1 MEKITSRNNPKI
13 KYACSLKKLSVSKSE
28 GKVLAEGVRLCED
41 AALNGIS
48 IEACFVTESLAGS
61 SECEYIIGKSKYTYI
76 IENHVAEK
84 LSDTKNPQ
92 GVFCVCEL
100 KNSAEKIDYSGKYIF
115 LENLRDPGNL
125 GTVIRTAEAFGMS
138 GVIVNGCCSAFSQKA
153 LRASMGAAFRFP
165 VIEAEN
171 KIDFLNDALNNG
183 MSLYAAVPDAAAEDV
198 SVLTGKNA
206 CIVAV
211 GNEGDGLSEELI
223 SLCKPVTIHMS
234 GRAESLNAAQAA
246 TVLMYEITK

>member
-13 KYACSLKKLSVSKSE
+13 KYACSLKKAAVSKSE
-28 GKVLAEGVRLCED
+28 GKVLAEGVRLCSD
-41 AALNGIS
+41 AALNGIE
-48 IEACFVTESLAGS
+48 IETCFVSEELAGS
-61 SECEYIIGKSKYTYI
+61 EQCKYIMDKSKYTYI
-76 IENHVAEK
+76 IESHVAGK

-92 GVFCVCEL
+92 GIFCVCAL
-100 KNSAEKIDYSGKYIF
+100 SQANAPIDYSGRYIF

-138 GVIVNGCCSAFSQKA
+138 GVIIDGCCSPYSPKA
-153 LRASMGAAFRFP
+153 LRASMGAAFRIP
-165 VIEAEN
+165 LTETEN
-171 KIDFLNDALNNG
+171 KTGFLTDAKKNG
-183 MSLYAAVPDAAAEDV
+183 MNLYAAVPDSSAEDV
-198 SVLTGKNA
+198 GKIRA
-206 CIVAV
+206 EKSCIVAV

-223 SLCKPVTIHMS
+223 SLCKKVTIHMA

>member
-13 KYACSLKKLSVSKSE
+13 KYACSLKKLSFSKSE

-41 AALNGIS
+41 AALNS
-48 IEACFVTESLAGS
+48 IPIESCFVTEALAGS
-61 SECEYIIGKSKYTYI
+61 GECEYIMKKSKYTYI
-76 IENHVAEK
+76 IESHVAQK

-92 GVFCVCEL
+92 GIFCVCAL
-100 KNSAEKIDYSGKYIF
+100 KKAKEKIDYSGEYIF

-125 GTVIRTAEAFGMS
+125 GTVIRTAEDFGMS
-138 GVIVNGCCSAFSQKA
+138 GVIVSGCCSAYSQKA

-165 VIEAEN
+165 VIEAES
-171 KIDFLNDALNNG
+171 KIEFLSNAKNNG
-183 MSLYAAVPDAAAEDV
+183 MSLYAAVPDASAEDV
-198 SVLTGKNA
+198 SAISGKDA

-223 SLCKPVTIHMS
+223 SISEPVTIHMA

>member
-13 KYACSLKKLSVSKSE
+13 KYACSLKKMSVSKSE
-28 GKVLAEGVRLCED
+28 GKVLAEGVRLCKD
-41 AALNGIS
+41 AAINGVE
-48 IEACFVTESLAGS
+48 IESCFITEELSGNE
-61 SECEYIIGKSKYTYI
+61 ECKYIIDKSKYTYI

-92 GVFCVCEL
+92 GVFCVCVL
-100 KNSAEKIDYSGKYIF
+100 GSNDEKIDYSGRYIF
-115 LENLRDPGNL
+115 LENIQDPGNL
-125 GTVIRTAEAFGMS
+125 GTVLRTAEAFAMS
-138 GVIVNGCCSAFSQKA
+138 GVIVCGCCSAYNRKA

-171 KIDFLNDALNNG
+171 KIVFLENAIKNG
-183 MSLYAAVPDAAAEDV
+183 MSFYGAVPDSSAEDV
-198 SVLTGKNA
+198 SVISGKKSS
-206 CIVAV
+206 IVAV

-223 SLCKPVTIHMS
+223 SLSRKITIHMA

-246 TVLMYEITK
+246 TVLMYEMTK